1 MSRAYLISGVNLLF
15 RTVLP
20 SLFSV
25 SLFHKIG
32 VMSME
37 DFDITPI
44 GYTTWRNQ
52 NIPFGI
58 KDKDRLG
65 HIYCIGKTGM
75 GKSTLLQKMTL
86 SDITKGKGCGI
97 IDPHG
102 DVAKYLLERIPE
114 HRKKDVVYIN
124 PVDENVIAF
133 NPLHAVHP
141 DFHSLVA
148 SGLISTFK
156 KIWGDSWGPR
166 MEYILRFCL
175 LTLLQYP
182 YATLIDIQPLLTDK
196 DFKEKVLGYVSDD
209 YIFDFWRKEFDKYTP
224 SFRNEVISPILNKM
238 GVFVS
243 SKPLRNMLGKQVSAF
258 RMSQVMDEQKI
269 FVANLSKGELGE
281 DASTIIGS
289 ILVTSI
295 QLSGLYRAKQPLEKR
310 IPFYL
315 YVDEAHSFLSLSFA
329 DILSESRKY
338 GLSLFLAHQYIDQ
351 LQEEVRKAVFGNVGT
366 LICFRVGSTD
376 AEYLEKE
383 FEPEFNKN
391 DLIRLQKFEMYIK
404 IMINGITSDGF
415 SARH

>member
-1 MSRAYLISGVNLLF
+1 
-15 RTVLP
+15 
-20 SLFSV
+20 
-25 SLFHKIG
+25 
-32 VMSME
+32 ME
-37 DFDITPI
+37 DYDITPI

-75 GKSTLLQKMTL
+75 GKSTLLQKMAL

-114 HRKKDVVYIN
+114 DRKKDLIYIN

-141 DFHSLVA
+141 NYHSLVA

-156 KIWGDSWGPR
+156 KIWADSWGPR
-166 MEYILRFCL
+166 MEYILRFSL

-182 YATLIDIQPLLTDK
+182 YATLLDIQPLLTDK
-196 DFKEKVLGYVSDD
+196 HFKEKVLDYVKDD
-209 YIFDFWRKEFDKYTP
+209 YIFDFWRKEFDTYTP

-238 GVFVS
+238 GVFIS
-243 SKPLRNMLGKQVSAF
+243 SKPLRNILGKQVSEF

-269 FVANLSKGELGE
+269 LIANLSKGELGE
-281 DASTIIGS
+281 DSSTIIGS

-295 QLSGLYRAKQPLEKR
+295 QLSALYRAKQPMEKR

-329 DILSESRKY
+329 DILAESRKY

-351 LQEEVRKAVFGNVGT
+351 LNDEIRDAIFGNAGSI
-366 LICFRVGSTD
+366 ICFRLGAND
-376 AEYLEKE
+376 ANFISKESSNEVEALDLLRLGKTEVYL
-383 FEPEFNKN
+383 
-391 DLIRLQKFEMYIK
+391 K
-404 IMINGITSDGF
+404 IQIEGTTEDF
-415 SARH
+415 FTARTT

>member
-1 MSRAYLISGVNLLF
+1 
-15 RTVLP
+15 
-20 SLFSV
+20 
-25 SLFHKIG
+25 
-32 VMSME
+32 MSME
-37 DFDITPI
+37 DYDITPI

-75 GKSTLLQKMTL
+75 GKSTLLQKMAL

-97 IDPHG
+97 IEPHG

-114 HRKKDVVYIN
+114 DRKNDLVYIN

-141 DFHSLVA
+141 NYHSLVA

-156 KIWGDSWGPR
+156 KIWADSWGPR
-166 MEYILRFCL
+166 MEYILRFSL

-182 YATLIDIQPLLTDK
+182 YATLLDIQPLLTDK
-196 DFKEKVLGYVSDD
+196 HFKEKVLEYVKDD
-209 YIFDFWRKEFDKYTP
+209 YIFDFWRKEFDTYTP

-238 GVFVS
+238 GVFIS
-243 SKPLRNMLGKQVSAF
+243 SKPLRNMIGKQVSGF

-269 FVANLSKGELGE
+269 LIANLSKGELGE

-295 QLSGLYRAKQPLEKR
+295 QLSALYRAKQTVDKR

-329 DILSESRKY
+329 DILAESRKY
-338 GLSLFLAHQYIDQ
+338 GLSLFLAHQYIEQ
-351 LQEEVRKAVFGNVGT
+351 LQEEVRTAIFGNVGT
-366 LICFRVGSTD
+366 LICFRVGSKD
-376 AEYLEKE
+376 AGYLDEE
-383 FEPEFNKN
+383 FEPVFDRK
-391 DLIRLQKFEMYIK
+391 DLINLPKFGIYLKLLIDG
-404 IMINGITSDGF
+404 IMSNGF
-415 SARH
+415 SAKTMNVK

>member
-1 MSRAYLISGVNLLF
+1 
-15 RTVLP
+15 
-20 SLFSV
+20 
-25 SLFHKIG
+25 
-32 VMSME
+32 MSM
-37 DFDITPI
+37 DDYDITPI
-44 GYTTWRNQ
+44 GYTNWRNQ

-75 GKSTLLQKMTL
+75 GKSTLLQKMAL

-114 HRKKDVVYIN
+114 DRKKYLVYIN
-124 PVDENVIAF
+124 PADGENVIAY

-141 DFHSLVA
+141 NYHSLVA

-156 KIWGDSWGPR
+156 KIWADSWGPR
-166 MEYILRFCL
+166 LEYILRFSL

-182 YATLIDIQPLLTDK
+182 YATLLDIQPLLTDPP
-196 DFKEKVLGYVSDD
+196 FREKVLEYVKDD
-209 YIFDFWRKEFDKYTP
+209 YIFDFWRKEFGKYSP
-224 SFRNEVISPILNKM
+224 AFRNEVTAPILNKM

-243 SKPLRNMLGKQVSAF
+243 SEPLRRMLGQQVSGF

-269 FVANLSKGELGE
+269 LIANLSKGELGE

-289 ILVTSI
+289 ILVTAL
-295 QLSGLYRAKQPLEKR
+295 QLSALYRAKQEMSKR
-310 IPFYL
+310 VPFYL

-329 DILSESRKY
+329 NILAEARKY
-338 GLSLFLAHQYIDQ
+338 GLSLFLAHQYIEQ
-351 LQEEVRKAVFGNVGT
+351 LQEEVRTSIFGNVGT
-366 LICFRVGSTD
+366 LICFRVGADD

-383 FEPEFNKN
+383 FEPVFNRN
-391 DLIRLQKFEMYIK
+391 DLLNQKRFELSLK
-404 IMINGITSDGF
+404 LMINGITSEAF
-415 SARH
+415 SAKTN